1 MSYDRAIT
9 VFSPDGHLFQV
20 EYAQEA
26 VKKGSTAVGVRGRD
40 IVVLGV
46 EKKSVARLQD
56 ERTVRK
62 ICALDDNV
70 CMAFAGL
77 TADARIVINR
87 ARVECQSHR
96 LTVED
101 PVTVEYIT
109 RYIASLK
116 QRYTQSNGRR
126 PFGISALIV
135 GFDFDGTPRLY
146 QTDPSGTYH
155 AWKANAIGRGA
166 KSVREFL
173 EKNYTDEAIETDGL
187 TIKLVIKALLEVS
200 ARLGSGQDGE
210 DARALAVEL
219 GLGGGTAW
227 TGQLGW
233 TWGCWRVKAKQHRG
247 CAWEARLGPGCRVR
261 RIPAV
266 QDGPSSAENLAHG
279 RAAGTQAVGGVGAGL
294 PTAFQGRLSPLGLER
309 ILTPFTPVPGGAV
322 RRQKH

>member
-26 VKKGSTAVGVRGRD
+26 VKKGSTAVGVRGKD

-46 EKKSVARLQD
+46 EKKSVAKLQD

-173 EKNYTDEAIETDGL
+173 EKNYTDEAIETDDL
-187 TIKLVIKALLEVS
+187 TIKLVIKALLEVVQ
-200 ARLGSGQDGE
+200 SGGKNIE
-210 DARALAVEL
+210 LAVMRRDQPL
-219 GLGGGTAW
+219 K
-227 TGQLGW
+227 
-233 TWGCWRVKAKQHRG
+233 VKALFCFSPPVARFSDSTVVEPPQVPVLNLTVCTGKYFYFMSVAKESCCVCTMYLCLYKQ
-247 CAWEARLGPGCRVR
+247 
-261 RIPAV
+261 
-266 QDGPSSAENLAHG
+266 Q
-279 RAAGTQAVGGVGAGL
+279 
-294 PTAFQGRLSPLGLER
+294 
-309 ILTPFTPVPGGAV
+309 LTFFPC
-322 RRQKH
+322 QS

>member
-1 MSYDRAIT
+1 MRSRGRAASPLPPRLQRTQLAQGAPLAYPGSGRGDECAVLREAAAMSYDRAIT

-26 VKKGSTAVGVRGRD
+26 VKKGSTAVGVRGKD

-46 EKKSVARLQD
+46 EKKSVAKLQD

-173 EKNYTDEAIETDGL
+173 EKNYTDEAIETDDL
-187 TIKLVIKALLEVS
+187 TIKLVIKALLEVVQ
-200 ARLGSGQDGE
+200 SGGKNIE
-210 DARALAVEL
+210 LAVM
-219 GLGGGTAW
+219 
-227 TGQLGW
+227 
-233 TWGCWRVKAKQHRG
+233 
-247 CAWEARLGPGCRVR
+247 R
-261 RIPAV
+261 RDQPLKI
-266 QDGPSSAENLAHG
+266 
-279 RAAGTQAVGGVGAGL
+279 
-294 PTAFQGRLSPLGLER
+294 LSPEE
-309 ILTPFTPVPGGAV
+309 IEKYVAEIEKEKEENEKKK
-322 RRQKH
+322 QKKTS

>member
-1 MSYDRAIT
+1 MSEYDRAIT

-26 VKKGSTAVGVRGRD
+26 VKKGSTAVGIRGKD

-46 EKKSVARLQD
+46 EKKSVAKLQE

-62 ICALDDNV
+62 ICALDDHV

-109 RYIASLK
+109 RHIATLK

-135 GFDFDGTPRLY
+135 GFDYDGTPRLY

-155 AWKANAIGRGA
+155 YIALHANAIGRSA
-166 KSVREFL
+166 KTVREFL
-173 EKNYTDEAIETDGL
+173 EKNYTEESIATDNEAI
-187 TIKLVIKALLEVS
+187 KLAIKALLEVVQ
-200 ARLGSGQDGE
+200 SGGKNIE
-210 DARALAVEL
+210 LAVIRRNQSLKLLESKEIETL
-219 GLGGGTAW
+219 VTEIEKEKEEEAE
-227 TGQLGW
+227 
-233 TWGCWRVKAKQHRG
+233 KKKQKK
-247 CAWEARLGPGCRVR
+247 
-261 RIPAV
+261 
-266 QDGPSSAENLAHG
+266 S
-279 RAAGTQAVGGVGAGL
+279 T
-294 PTAFQGRLSPLGLER
+294 
-309 ILTPFTPVPGGAV
+309 
-322 RRQKH
+322 